1 MDNLYQ
7 LLENAKNLY
16 GDSIFLD
23 CPGDTGRQEVSYS
36 DFALKVEQ
44 QAQVLSNFNIKEGDR
59 VAFLTP
65 KSHHQSYLFYAI
77 WRINA
82 IAVPV
87 SESMGDSEVKF
98 IIDDADP
105 KLVVLHDSL
114 SERQSIIANG
124 RQVISFDELYAVG
137 DSTLPE
143 CKLILDDT
151 AVLIYTSGSTGRP
164 KGVML
169 SHRNLIVNA
178 RSAGDRLNVE
188 QGERMLSL
196 LPYWHSFALIA
207 ELVMM
212 AMARGTVVFAKDR
225 KDFARNMSSFN
236 CSMMLVVPRM
246 VSQFKMMLEKEC
258 EKLGHTETLNACLNN
273 ASQLF
278 KKDDVLS
285 QDPNVR
291 AVRMQLE
298 NKFLSVLK
306 KAFGDRFKFFIGG
319 GAPLAKELQSFF
331 RDINL
336 PVFQGY
342 GLTETSP
349 VISANTAENSRVGS
363 SGKLLSWLEP
373 ENGGDYTFLDS
384 EGNRSKAIEG
394 ELLVKGDC
402 VMQGYW
408 GHKDESAKS
417 IQNGWLHTGDIGA
430 VEDGFMYITGRAS
443 NLLVL
448 KGGEKVHPEHVENLI
463 KKCPLVTEIM
473 LIGEKCKNVYAVVN
487 VEENELEDVEGVLK
501 AQIAE
506 ATADLAPFQKPGK
519 FIILPDFTPD
529 DGTMTPTLKI
539 RRKNIWEKYF
549 TELSSFLED
558 NREEVHAPIEVKQ

>member
-1 MDNLYQ
+1 MKNLYQ
-7 LLENAKNLY
+7 LLEHAKNLY
-16 GDSIFLD
+16 GESTFLD
-23 CPGDTGRQEVSYS
+23 CPADEGRQEISYS
-36 DFALKVEQ
+36 DFAHKVEE
-44 QAQVLSNFNIKEGDR
+44 QAKCLIKYGISAGDR

-65 KSHHQSYLFYAI
+65 KSHHQSYLFYAA
-77 WRINA
+77 WRVNA

-87 SESMGDSEVKF
+87 SESMGDSEVSF

-105 KLVVLHDSL
+105 KLVILHDSL
-114 SERQSIIANG
+114 LDRQNVIAEG
-124 RQVISFDELYAVG
+124 RQVISFDELYESEEYA
-137 DSTLPE
+137 LPE
-143 CKLILDDT
+143 CTLELDDT

-178 RSAGDRLNVE
+178 RSAGDRLKVE

-212 AMARGTVVFAKDR
+212 AMARGTVIFAKDR
-225 KDFARNMSSFN
+225 KDFARNMASFN

-246 VSQFKMMLEKEC
+246 AAQFKMMIEKEC
-258 EKLGHTETLNACLNN
+258 EKLGHAKTLELCLSNA
-273 ASQLF
+273 AQLF
-278 KKDDVLS
+278 KNDETLS
-285 QDPNVR
+285 QDPSVR
-291 AVRMQLE
+291 AIRMQME
-298 NKFLSVLK
+298 NQFLPVLK
-306 KAFGDRFKFFIGG
+306 KAFGEKFKFFIGG
-319 GAPLAKELQSFF
+319 GAPLAQELQSFF
-331 RDINL
+331 RDLNL
-336 PVFQGY
+336 PIFQGY

-363 SGKLLSWLEP
+363 SGKLLSWLAP

-384 EGNRSKAIEG
+384 EGNRSKSIEG

-417 IQNGWLHTGDIGA
+417 IQDGWLHTGDIGK
-430 VEDGFMYITGRAS
+430 VECEYMYITGRAS

-463 KKCPLVTEIM
+463 KKCPLIKEVM

-487 VEENELEDVEGVLK
+487 VEENELDDVEAVLK
-501 AQIAE
+501 QQISE
-506 ATADLAPFQKPGK
+506 AVSDLAPFQRPGK
-519 FIILPDFTPD
+519 FIILPDFNPE

-539 RRKNIWEKYF
+539 RRKNIWEVYF
-549 TELSSFLED
+549 NELSSFLES
-558 NREEVHAPIEVKQ
+558 NNEEVHAPIRKN

>member
-1 MDNLYQ
+1 MNNLFQ
-7 LLENAKNLY
+7 LIDHAKNLY
-16 GDSIFLD
+16 GESVFLD
-23 CPGDTGRQEVSYS
+23 CPSESGRQEITYNE
-36 DFALKVEQ
+36 FARQVDK
-44 QAQVLSNFNIKEGDR
+44 QARFLMQFNIQKGDR

-65 KSHHQSYLFYAI
+65 KTHHQAYLFYAI
-77 WRINA
+77 WRING

-87 SESMGDSEVKF
+87 SESMGDSEVSF
-98 IIDDADP
+98 IINDADP
-105 KLVVLHDSL
+105 KLVILHESLMSRKDS
-114 SERQSIIANG
+114 IAEG
-124 RQVISFDELYAVG
+124 RQVISFDDLY
-137 DSTLPE
+137 DDNNSELPE
-143 CKLILDDT
+143 NILTVDDT
-151 AVLIYTSGSTGRP
+151 ATLIYTSGSTGKP

-178 RSAGDRLNVE
+178 RSSGDRLNVE

-207 ELVMM
+207 ELIMM
-212 AMARGTVVFAKDR
+212 AMARGTVIFAKDR
-225 KDFARNMSSFN
+225 RDFAKNMASFN

-246 VSQFKMMLEKEC
+246 AAQFKLMLEKEC
-258 EKLGHTETLNACLNN
+258 EKLGHAETLNACLAN
-273 ASQLF
+273 ANELF
-278 KKDDVLS
+278 KTDDILS
-285 QDPNVR
+285 QDPSVR
-291 AVRMQLE
+291 AVRMQME
-298 NKFLSVLK
+298 HSFLSVLK
-306 KAFGDRFKFFIGG
+306 KAFGSRFKHFIGG
-319 GAPLAKELQSFF
+319 GAPIAQELQEFF
-331 RDINL
+331 RDIDL

-349 VISANTAENSRVGS
+349 VISANTAENSRSGS

-384 EGNRSKAIEG
+384 EGNRAKDIEG

-417 IQNGWLHTGDIGA
+417 IQDGWLHTGDIGK
-430 VEDGFMYITGRAS
+430 VVDGYMYITGRAS

-463 KKCPLVTEIM
+463 KKCPLVKEVM

-487 VEENELEDVEGVLK
+487 VEENELEDVNAELK
-501 AQIAE
+501 KQLSE

-519 FIILPDFTPD
+519 FLILPDFNPE

-539 RRKNIWEKYF
+539 RRKNVWQTYF
-549 TELSSFLED
+549 KELSTFLEA
-558 NREEVHAPIEVKQ
+558 NNEEVHAPAGSK